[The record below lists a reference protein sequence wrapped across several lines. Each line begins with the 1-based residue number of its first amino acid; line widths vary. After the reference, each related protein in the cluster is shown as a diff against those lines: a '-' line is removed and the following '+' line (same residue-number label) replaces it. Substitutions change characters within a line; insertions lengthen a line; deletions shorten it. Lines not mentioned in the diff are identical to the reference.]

1 MVYSS
6 KQNPIIKKI
15 ASYKEK
21 KYRFQDGVFVTEGV
35 KTVNEA
41 ILNGQDVTIIAATE
55 AVMPKI
61 SASTAQVITVS
72 DEVFKYISDETTPQG
87 ALAVI
92 VRRTS
97 AVKKPTGSA
106 LILDGIKDPGNM
118 GTIIRTAAAL
128 NYKDLYLIGCVD
140 PYSPKCV
147 RASMSGIYFVN
158 IYETDLETA
167 LSAVKSANLKV
178 VALDMAGKD
187 LKGCNPQK
195 NGVCIIVGSEANGLS
210 PAARKGADEILS
222 IKMEA
227 QSESLNAAVALSI
240 AMYSLKK

>member
-6 KQNPIIKKI
+6 KQNPLIKKI

-21 KYRFQDGVFVTEGV
+21 KFRTADGVFVTEGV

-41 ILNGQDVTIIAATE
+41 IFNGQDVTIIAATE
-55 AVMPKI
+55 SVMPKI
-61 SASTAQVITVS
+61 AVSTAQMVIVS

-92 VRRTS
+92 RRKTS
-97 AVKKPTGSA
+97 AVKKPSGSA

-158 IYETDLETA
+158 IYETDIASATA
-167 LSAVKSANLKV
+167 AVKSANLKV
-178 VALDMAGKD
+178 IALDMAGKD
-187 LKGCNPQK
+187 LKNYDSHGN
-195 NGVCIIVGSEANGLS
+195 VAIIVGGEANGLTE
-210 PAARKGADEILS
+210 AALNGADEVLS

-240 AMYSLKK
+240 AMYALKK

>member
-1 MVYSS
+1 MIYSS
-6 KQNPIIKKI
+6 KQNPLIKKI

-21 KYRFQDGVFVTEGV
+21 KYRALDGVFVTEGV

-41 ILNGQDVTIIAATE
+41 ILNGQEVTLIAAT
-55 AVMPKI
+55 AAIQPKL
-61 SASTAQVITVS
+61 AECGAKVITVT
-72 DEVFKYISDETTPQG
+72 DEVFKYLSDETTPQG

-92 VRRTS
+92 KRKNS
-97 AVKKPTGSA
+97 AVQKPAGSA

-128 NYKDLYLIGCVD
+128 NYKDLYLINCVD

-147 RASMSGIYFVN
+147 RASMSGVYFVN
-158 IYETDLETA
+158 IYETDIASA
-167 LSAVKSANLKV
+167 LSAVKSANLSV
-178 VALDMAGKD
+178 LALDMRGKD
-187 LKGCNPQK
+187 LKSYKAEGN
-195 NGVCIIVGSEANGLS
+195 VAIIVGGEANGLTDE
-210 PAARKGADEILS
+210 AKACADEIIS

-240 AMYSLKK
+240 AMYTLKK

>member
-1 MVYSS
+1 M
-6 KQNPIIKKI
+6 
-15 ASYKEK
+15 
-21 KYRFQDGVFVTEGV
+21 TEGV

-41 ILNGQDVTIIAATE
+41 IITGQNVMLIAATE
-55 AVMPKI
+55 SAMPKI
-61 SASTAQVITVS
+61 VTCTAQVITVS

-92 VRRTS
+92 FRKTA
-97 AVKKPTGSA
+97 AVKKPVGSA

-128 NYKDLYLIGCVD
+128 NYKDLYLVDCVD
-140 PYSPKCV
+140 AYSPKCV

-158 IYETDLETA
+158 IYEADIAAA

-178 VALDMAGKD
+178 VALDMSGKN
-187 LKGCNPQK
+187 LKGYRV
-195 NGVCIIVGSEANGLS
+195 GGDVAIIVGGEADGLTD
-210 PAARKGADEILS
+210 AAKKGADEILS

-240 AMYSLKK
+240 AMYALKK

>member
-61 SASTAQVITVS
+61 AACTAQVITVS

-167 LSAVKSANLKV
+167 LAAVKSANLKV